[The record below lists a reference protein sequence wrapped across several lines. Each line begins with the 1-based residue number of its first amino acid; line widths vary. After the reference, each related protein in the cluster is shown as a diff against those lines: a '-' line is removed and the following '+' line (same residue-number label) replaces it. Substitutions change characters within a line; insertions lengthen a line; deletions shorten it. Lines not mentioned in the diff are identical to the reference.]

1 MKTLLATMRWKQW
14 IKNGLIFAPWFA
26 SGSGLLASFDELLVG
41 FVSFSLLSSAIY
53 IFNDLRDVEEDRRH
67 PTKSR
72 RPIAA
77 GEISPNKALALGILL
92 LVISVLITQFLL
104 SSQALFFL
112 LTYLVTSVLYVL
124 VMRNVFLLDLF
135 FLSSGFVLRVL
146 FGGAVSDTPISAWLL
161 VVIGGFAL
169 FVATGKRFSEVR
181 SGNAL
186 MTQRRT
192 LLQYTPEYLQVL
204 LVTSLTSV
212 IVAYALWTIEGAAN
226 TSLAILSLVPFAF
239 ILLRYLQS
247 IMAGKAEAPEQV
259 LFQDRTLVVA
269 AVVWIAVFYLRFV

>member
-1 MKTLLATMRWKQW
+1 MKTLLATVRWKQW
-14 IKNGLIFAPWFA
+14 IKNGLVFAPWFA
-26 SGSGLLASFDELLVG
+26 SGSGLLSSLDELMLG
-41 FVSFSLLSSAIY
+41 FISFSLLSSAIY
-53 IFNDLRDVEEDRRH
+53 IFNDIRDVEEDRRH
-67 PTKSR
+67 PTKSK

-77 GEISPNKALALGILL
+77 GLISPAKALILGIFLFL
-92 LVISVLITQFLL
+92 ISVVMTQFLL
-104 SSQALFFL
+104 SSQAIFFL
-112 LTYLVTSVLYVL
+112 LTYFVTSVLYVL
-124 VMRNVFLLDLF
+124 VMRNIFLLDLF

-169 FVATGKRFSEVR
+169 FVATGKRFSEVQ
-181 SGNAL
+181 SGNAVL
-186 MTQRRT
+186 TQRKT
-192 LLQYTPEYLQVL
+192 LHQYTPEYLQVL

-247 IMAGKAEAPEQV
+247 IMGGKAEAPEQV
-259 LFQDRTLVVA
+259 LFQDRTLIA
-269 AVVWIAVFYLRFV
+269 GAVVWIAIFYLRFV